1 MAVRHVMSLPHL
13 ARVHAAKLETTD
25 TIMDRLTPE
34 HRSWVMSR
42 IRGKDT
48 RPELFVRRLIHAE
61 GFRYRLHR
69 KSLPG
74 SPDLVFPSRRKI
86 IFVHGCFWHQHGCK
100 VSKLPK
106 TRTAYWSEKFE
117 RNRIRD
123 EENRAELELLE
134 WRVLVVWEC
143 ETKSHDKLKARIL
156 NFLAS

>member
-1 MAVRHVMSLPHL
+1 MHEPVTADV
-13 ARVHAAKLETTD
+13 
-25 TIMDRLTPE
+25 IMDRLTPE

-42 IRGKDT
+42 IKGKDT
-48 RPELFVRRLIHAE
+48 TPELSVRRLIHAE
-61 GFRYRLHR
+61 GFRFRLHR

-74 SPDLVFPSRRKI
+74 SPDLVFAGRRKV

-100 VSKLPK
+100 NSKLPK

-123 EENRAELELLE
+123 EKNRVELELLG

-143 ETKSHDKLKARIL
+143 ETKSDDDLKARIL
-156 NFLAS
+156 DFLAL